1 MAEIKI
7 QATIREQVYDIL
19 KERTLSGYY
28 PGGTHLSEQQICS
41 ELNISRSPVREAI
54 RLLEADGLLT
64 GEANKG
70 VTVRIFTEK
79 DVRDMYQVE
88 GLVQNG
94 SIRFGFKNL
103 DRKQKDR
110 FRDIRQEFI
119 DAYDAK
125 DPAGYLEVSTRFH
138 NLITELSGN
147 ELIVGFYRRN
157 GTLCQR
163 FRGISLQDPQRM
175 ENSHKEHLRMI
186 EAILSGEQE
195 ELMTIMSYHI
205 SESCRVTLLAIPKAS
220 DIE

>member
-19 KERTLSGYY
+19 KERILSRYY

-79 DVRDMYQVE
+79 DVRNMYQVE
-88 GLVQNG
+88 NLVQNG

-103 DRKQKDR
+103 DREQKEW
-110 FRDIRQEFI
+110 FQNIRKEFI
-119 DAYDAK
+119 NAYDAN
-125 DPAGYLEVSTRFH
+125 DAEDYLQVSTRFH
-138 NLITELSGN
+138 DKIAELSGN
-147 ELIVGFYRRN
+147 EVILEFYKRN
-157 GTLCQR
+157 STLCRR
-163 FRGISLQDPQRM
+163 FRGIALQNPQRLQS
-175 ENSHKEHLRMI
+175 SHNEHMRMI
-186 EAILSGEQE
+186 DAIMSGDQE
-195 ELMTIMSYHI
+195 DLLTIMSYHI
-205 SESCRVTLLAIPKAS
+205 SESARVTLLAIPKAS